1 MPTRTYTIP
10 MDGLF
15 SNQTN
20 YGNMDLESQRIK
32 EEEQLR
38 ADLAREQLLG
48 IATTP
53 MSLSNINRFA
63 PAEMVQS
70 EYPIPDAEPYSTLTA
85 RQAPSSIVGGMFSP
99 EISRAAEMDYM
110 LKRQAAMQNEAMAFA
125 QLTPMQQAQFG
136 FYRGGQQL
144 GDALG
149 GALGGK
155 DPQLQMISLQ
165 QQILSEL
172 DPSDPEQQLRVAQK
186 YARTAPELAMKIADS
201 ARTAL
206 VRIKQAK
213 GASKLNVTAKVQE
226 AEAYASK
233 FGIEGSVEYNNA
245 YKEYLQGAEKLSD
258 KQTVSNAVSG
268 LKADLRILEKQPQPN
283 QEAIQRIKD
292 QIQSLEPDKQN
303 VTKIGVAKASGKAV
317 YYDKET
323 DQQFVLGRSPI
334 DPNKQIRVLF
344 EGDVDQ
350 TTSNVSATASQKGET
365 AFSEQLGKIDAKQVE
380 DAMLLRN
387 NSISALGTLE
397 KLNKLDQQG
406 LISGSFAT
414 GRVGAANILATIG
427 LISEKDQGT
436 LAASQNYQKISGD
449 LVLATLG
456 GKLGSGFSNEDRKFI
471 LGLVPQLETNALA
484 RKQLIEFMV
493 KKNRDIIT
501 ETTRLDDY
509 ARDNKSLK
517 GFVPK
522 IPIFNVGSGSLT
534 TLSDAELIEQA
545 EKRGIKVRPK

>member
-1 MPTRTYTIP
+1 
-10 MDGLF
+10 
-15 SNQTN
+15 
-20 YGNMDLESQRIK
+20 MDLESQRIK

-292 QIQSLEPDKQN
+292 QIQS
-303 VTKIGVAKASGKAV
+303 
-317 YYDKET
+317 
-323 DQQFVLGRSPI
+323 I

>member
-1 MPTRTYTIP
+1 MPTRTYQIP
-10 MDGLF
+10 MDKLF
-15 SNQTN
+15 SSQTN
-20 YGNMDLESQRIK
+20 YGNMDLESQKIK

-38 ADLAREQLLG
+38 AEIARENLLG
-48 IATTP
+48 IANTP
-53 MSLSNINRFA
+53 MSLSNIDTFA

-70 EYPIPDAEPYSTLTA
+70 EFPIPNAQPYSPLTA
-85 RQAPSSIVGGMFSP
+85 RQPQSSNVGMMFSP

>member
-1 MPTRTYTIP
+1 
-10 MDGLF
+10 
-15 SNQTN
+15 
-20 YGNMDLESQRIK
+20 
-32 EEEQLR
+32 
-38 ADLAREQLLG
+38 
-48 IATTP
+48 
-53 MSLSNINRFA
+53 
-63 PAEMVQS
+63 
-70 EYPIPDAEPYSTLTA
+70 
-85 RQAPSSIVGGMFSP
+85 
-99 EISRAAEMDYM
+99 
-110 LKRQAAMQNEAMAFA
+110 
-125 QLTPMQQAQFG
+125 
-136 FYRGGQQL
+136 L

-155 DPQLQMISLQ
+155 DPQLQKISLQ

-317 YYDKET
+317 YFDKET
-323 DQQFVLGRSPI
+323 DQQFVLERSPK

>member
-1 MPTRTYTIP
+1 
-10 MDGLF
+10 
-15 SNQTN
+15 
-20 YGNMDLESQRIK
+20 
-32 EEEQLR
+32 
-38 ADLAREQLLG
+38 
-48 IATTP
+48 
-53 MSLSNINRFA
+53 
-63 PAEMVQS
+63 
-70 EYPIPDAEPYSTLTA
+70 
-85 RQAPSSIVGGMFSP
+85 MFSP

-292 QIQSLEPDKQN
+292 QIQS
-303 VTKIGVAKASGKAV
+303 
-317 YYDKET
+317 
-323 DQQFVLGRSPI
+323 